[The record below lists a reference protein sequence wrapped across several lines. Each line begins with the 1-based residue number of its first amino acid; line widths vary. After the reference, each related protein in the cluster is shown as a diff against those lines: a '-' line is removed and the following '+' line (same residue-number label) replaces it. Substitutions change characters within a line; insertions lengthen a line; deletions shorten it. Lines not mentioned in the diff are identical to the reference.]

1 MSVIIGKGYMISCL
15 ETEAQ
20 CPICT
25 AKFDVGEKMEK
36 AKYPVFKMK
45 CPKCKGKI
53 TVSTPMFSSDKLKCW
68 ETECPKN
75 VERLESETPFKVN
88 GIEVK

>member
-1 MSVIIGKGYMISCL
+1 MNIITGPGYIISCL

-25 AKFDVGEKMEK
+25 AKFDVGAKMEK
-36 AKYPVFKMK
+36 TINPVFKMK

-53 TVSTPMFSSDKLKCW
+53 TVSTPFFSSDTMRVW

-75 VERLESETPFKVN
+75 VKRQETETPFKVN
-88 GIEVK
+88 GK

>member
-1 MSVIIGKGYMISCL
+1 MSVIIGNGYILSCL

-25 AKFDVGEKMEK
+25 SKFDVGEKMYK

-53 TVSTPMFSSDKLKCW
+53 TIASPVFSSDKLRCW
-68 ETECPKN
+68 ETDCPEN
-75 VERLESETPFKVN
+75 VKRLETVTPFKVN
-88 GIEVK
+88 GESNL

>member
-1 MSVIIGKGYMISCL
+1 MSIIIGEGYIVSCL
-15 ETEAQ
+15 ESEVE

-25 AKFDVGEKMEK
+25 AKFDAAEKIYK

-45 CPKCKGKI
+45 CPKCKGKLTI
-53 TVSTPMFSSDKLKCW
+53 SAPIFSSDNLKCW

-75 VERLESETPFKVN
+75 VKRLETETPFKVN
-88 GIEVK
+88 GKAVL